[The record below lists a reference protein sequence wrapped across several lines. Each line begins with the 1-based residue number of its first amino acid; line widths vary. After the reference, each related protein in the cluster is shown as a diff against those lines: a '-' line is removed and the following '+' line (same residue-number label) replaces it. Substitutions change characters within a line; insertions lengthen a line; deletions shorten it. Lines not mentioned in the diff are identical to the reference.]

1 MSLSPRSP
9 TPSAALNDPSQQ
21 LGYRSGKRFSWGLER
36 TFLPV
41 TRSVGTP
48 HRSGVAAHE
57 RHIRERNNPVRHPD
71 GNRCARDAEVRNRAT
86 LTCPFLTMMLR
97 RDGSV
102 PHGIRQAGI
111 MATKRAAI
119 GATILSAAILA
130 GGAATAVAAVDDLHQ
145 MNTGP
150 NTGVRV
156 RAAADVNAPI
166 ITTLGAN
173 QLILGAGVVAGGPYG
188 AVCGADGAER
198 WRVVDWYGK
207 TGYVAYACLLS
218 GPPR

>member
-1 MSLSPRSP
+1 
-9 TPSAALNDPSQQ
+9 
-21 LGYRSGKRFSWGLER
+21 
-36 TFLPV
+36 
-41 TRSVGTP
+41 
-48 HRSGVAAHE
+48 
-57 RHIRERNNPVRHPD
+57 
-71 GNRCARDAEVRNRAT
+71 
-86 LTCPFLTMMLR
+86 
-97 RDGSV
+97 
-102 PHGIRQAGI
+102 

-130 GGAATAVAAVDDLHQ
+130 GGAATAVADAVDDLHQ

-173 QLILGAGVVAGGPYG
+173 QLILGAGVVAGGPYD

-198 WRVVDWYGK
+198 WRVVDWYGQ